1 MPELPELQALVERLD
16 DALNGTALRSFD
28 VLQFSALKTVEPA
41 PSDLVGKELASVSRR
56 GKYLSFDFGVAR
68 ALVHLSQGG
77 RVDIEEP
84 AKKNRPKGAVARLT
98 FEGGTTSILIK
109 EYGTERKAACWIVA
123 QDAAGPLAGL
133 GPEPDTP
140 EFEAIVMAGDDKR
153 QLHTWLRDQ
162 KVVAGIGRGFADDI
176 LHAAQLHPFGPL
188 AKLSDS
194 ERHHLYEC
202 TVAVLHEATD
212 RERQRSGG
220 LPAKMGDRFTI
231 HNRHG
236 QACPRCGDAMRR
248 VSFNSREVTYCPTCQ
263 TGGKILADRRMSR
276 LLR

>member
-16 DALNGTALRSFD
+16 DTLTGNALRSFD

-41 PSDLVGKELASVSRR
+41 PFDLVGKELASVRRR

-68 ALVHLSQGG
+68 ALIHLSQGG

-84 AKKNRPKGAVARLT
+84 AKKTRPKGAVARLT
-98 FEGGTTSILIK
+98 FDGETASVLVK
-109 EYGTERKAACWIVA
+109 EFGTERKAACWIVA
-123 QDAAGPLAGL
+123 PDAEGPLAGL

-140 EFEAIVMAGDDKR
+140 EFEAVLLAGEDKR
-153 QLHTWLRDQ
+153 QLHTFLRDQ
-162 KVVAGIGRGFADDI
+162 RVVAGIGRGFADDI
-176 LHAAQLHPFGPL
+176 LHAAKLHPFGAL

-194 ERHHLYEC
+194 ERRLLYDS

-212 RERQRSGG
+212 RERKRVGG

-236 QACPRCGDAMRR
+236 QPCPRCGDTMRR

-263 TGGKILADRRMSR
+263 TSGKILADRRMSR